1 MAVADRLRSLWA
13 FITVIPGPRMGFIR
27 FIVVATI
34 AAAVS
39 VAASGCAAE
48 DQAASAAGGASGRGG
63 GGGRGGAG
71 GVVPVTVAPVINKA
85 MPIEISVIGTAEAFS
100 NVGIR
105 SQITGQL
112 EKVNFTEGDDVQQ
125 GQVLFTLDRRPL
137 ELALR
142 EAQANLERDTARA
155 ENAALMT
162 KRYEDLAKRG
172 IAPREQLDTSRADL
186 AALTAT
192 VSADKAALENAS
204 VQLDYATIKAPIS
217 GRTGA
222 LAVHEGNLVRA
233 NDQTPLVTINQ
244 IMPMSV
250 SFAVPEARLS
260 ELKRYLAGGTLNVK
274 ATPPNDEGPAAL
286 GKIAF
291 VDNAVDETTGTI
303 RVKGTFP
310 NTDRRLWPGQYV
322 NVVVTLTTDP
332 KAIVVPSIAVQNGQ
346 QGTYVFVVKQDQT
359 VEMRP
364 VTVQRVSASETVLA
378 GGGVQPGDTVVTDG
392 HLRLV
397 PGSHI
402 SVKGDSNQ
410 QANQGPPQDDRKGA
424 P

>member
-1 MAVADRLRSLWA
+1 
-13 FITVIPGPRMGFIR
+13 MGFIR
-27 FIVVATI
+27 SIVFATL
-34 AAAVS
+34 AAVVS
-39 VAASGCAAE
+39 IGALGCAAE
-48 DQAASAAGGASGRGG
+48 DQAVAPAAASGRGG
-63 GGGRGGAG
+63 RGGSAP
-71 GVVPVTVAPVINKA
+71 VPVTIAPVINKS

-105 SQITGQL
+105 AQITGQL

-186 AALTAT
+186 AALNAT
-192 VSADKAALENAS
+192 VSADKAAVENAT

-222 LAVHEGNLVRA
+222 LMVHEGNLVRA

-244 IMPMSV
+244 VMPISV
-250 SFAVPEARLS
+250 SFAIPEARFSDL
-260 ELKRYLAGGTLNVK
+260 ERYMAVGSLRVT
-274 ATPPNDEGPAAL
+274 ATPPNDDGPGAV
-286 GKIAF
+286 GRIAF
-291 VDNAVDETTGTI
+291 VDNAVDENTGTI
-303 RVKGTFP
+303 RIKGTFP
-310 NTDRRLWPGQYV
+310 NTDRRLWPGQFV

-332 KAIVVPSIAVQNGQ
+332 KAIVVPSVAVQTGQ
-346 QGTYVFVVKQDQT
+346 QGTYVFVVKPDQT
-359 VEMRP
+359 VDMRS
-364 VTVQRVSASETVLA
+364 VRVDRTSVSETVL
-378 GGGVQPGDTVVTDG
+378 
-392 HLRLV
+392 
-397 PGSHI
+397 SE
-402 SVKGDSNQ
+402 
-410 QANQGPPQDDRKGA
+410 
-424 P
+424 

>member
-1 MAVADRLRSLWA
+1 
-13 FITVIPGPRMGFIR
+13 MGFIR
-27 FIVVATI
+27 FVAVTTV
-34 AAAVS
+34 AAVVS
-39 VAASGCAAE
+39 IGAAGCATE
-48 DQAASAAGGASGRGG
+48 DQPVTPSTGAGGRGG
-63 GGGRGGAG
+63 GGA
-71 GVVPVTVAPVINKA
+71 VPVTVAPVISKS

-112 EKVNFTEGDDVQQ
+112 ERVNFTEGDDVQQ

-155 ENAALMT
+155 ENAALMA

-172 IAPREQLDTSRADL
+172 IATREQVDTSRSDMS
-186 AALTAT
+186 ALNAT
-192 VSADKAALENAS
+192 VSADKAAVENAT

-222 LAVHEGNLVRA
+222 LEVHEGNLVRA

-250 SFAVPEARLS
+250 SFAIPEARLS
-260 ELKRYLAGGTLNVK
+260 ELKRYLAGGALVVK
-274 ATPPNDEGPAAL
+274 ATPPNDEGPSSV

-291 VDNAVDETTGTI
+291 VDNAVDENTGTI
-303 RVKGTFP
+303 RIKGTFP
-310 NTDRRLWPGQYV
+310 NTDRRLWPGQFV

-332 KAIVVPSIAVQNGQ
+332 KAIVVPSVAVQSGQ
-346 QGTYVFVVKQDQT
+346 QGTYVFVVKPDQT

-364 VTVQRVSASETVLA
+364 VTVNRTSTIETVIA
-378 GGGVQPGDTVVTDG
+378 DGVQPGDTVVTDG

-397 PGSHI
+397 PGSRI
-402 SVKGDSNQ
+402 SVKAQGEGQAQAQGQRQGQSGDP
-410 QANQGPPQDDRKGA
+410 AKPQDDRKVA

>member
-1 MAVADRLRSLWA
+1 
-13 FITVIPGPRMGFIR
+13 MGFIR
-27 FIVVATI
+27 FILAAAVAS
-34 AAAVS
+34 AVS
-39 VAASGCAAE
+39 VATFGCAAE
-48 DQAASAAGGASGRGG
+48 DQAVNASSGAGRG

-71 GVVPVTVAPVINKA
+71 GPVPVTVAPVVNKP
-85 MPIEISVIGTAEAFS
+85 MPIEISVIGTAEAYS

-105 SQITGQL
+105 AQITGQL

-142 EAQANLERDTARA
+142 EAQANLERDSARA

-192 VSADKAALENAS
+192 VSADKAAVENAT

-222 LAVHEGNLVRA
+222 LMVHEGNLVRA
-233 NDQTPLVTINQ
+233 NDQTALVTINQ

-260 ELKRYLAGGTLNVK
+260 ELKRYLAGGALTVK
-274 ATPPNDEGPAAL
+274 ATPPNDQGPAAV

-291 VDNAVDETTGTI
+291 VDNAVDEQTGTI

-310 NTDRRLWPGQYV
+310 NTDRRLWPGQFV

-332 KAIVVPSIAVQNGQ
+332 KAIVVPSVAVQNGQ
-346 QGTYVFVVKQDQT
+346 QGTYVFVVKPDQT
-359 VEMRP
+359 VEMRT
-364 VTVQRVSASETVLA
+364 VTVQRVAATETVLA
-378 GGGVQPGDTVVTDG
+378 TGVQPGDTVVTDG

-397 PGSHI
+397 PGSRI
-402 SVKGDSNQ
+402 SVKGDANQ
-410 QANQGPPQDDRKGA
+410 QASQPQEDRKSA